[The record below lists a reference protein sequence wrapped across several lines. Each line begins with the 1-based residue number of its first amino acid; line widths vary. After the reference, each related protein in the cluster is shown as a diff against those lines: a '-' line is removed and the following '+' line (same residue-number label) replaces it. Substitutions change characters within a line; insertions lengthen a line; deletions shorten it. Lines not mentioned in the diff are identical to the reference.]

1 MKVDHPELNE
11 IRWRY
16 DFRRGFDP
24 TIYCE
29 GGGCKG
35 KERWYKGWKEIQS
48 EKKKTRPD
56 TVLSQSRAGGQGLCL
71 RSFHELGR
79 SIGWTDGRMGQRT
92 DGPTD
97 GQINGPT

>member
-1 MKVDHPELNE
+1 MISGAGSIQLYNVK
-11 IRWRY
+11 
-16 DFRRGFDP
+16 
-24 TIYCE
+24 

>member
-1 MKVDHPELNE
+1 MV
-11 IRWRY
+11 
-16 DFRRGFDP
+16 
-24 TIYCE
+24 E
-29 GGGCKG
+29 GM
-35 KERWYKGWKEIQS
+35 ERHIVRK
-48 EKKKTRPD
+48 KKKTRPD

-71 RSFHELGR
+71 RSFNQLGR

>member
-1 MKVDHPELNE
+1 MKGGWAQGERKMV
-11 IRWRY
+11 
-16 DFRRGFDP
+16 
-24 TIYCE
+24 E
-29 GGGCKG
+29 GM
-35 KERWYKGWKEIQS
+35 ERHIVKK
-48 EKKKTRPD
+48 KKKTRPD

-71 RSFHELGR
+71 RSSNQLGR

>member
-1 MKVDHPELNE
+1 MISGAGSIQLYNVK
-11 IRWRY
+11 
-16 DFRRGFDP
+16 
-24 TIYCE
+24 
-29 GGGCKG
+29 GGGAREKKDGIRDG
-35 KERWYKGWKEIQS
+35 KRYSQ
-48 EKKKTRPD
+48 KKKTRPD

-71 RSFHELGR
+71 RLFNELGR

>member
-1 MKVDHPELNE
+1 MQGERKMV
-11 IRWRY
+11 
-16 DFRRGFDP
+16 
-24 TIYCE
+24 E
-29 GGGCKG
+29 GM
-35 KERWYKGWKEIQS
+35 ERHIVR
-48 EKKKTRPD
+48 KKTRPD